1 MISFRPSEDE
11 LSFVDVAKDFAKDS
25 IRPKARECED
35 NHQVDE
41 KTVKELTDI
50 GLTTLELPESWGGL
64 ELPLISQVQVL
75 QALAYGDLG
84 TLQGIPGVG
93 DAASLIRLLDDHQAL
108 GSYKERLTA
117 ENPTIALLDGSDP
130 EMPWGSLTVEQVGSE
145 YILHGTSQPI
155 RLAEFADYIAVLA
168 TDQQGEDV
176 ILWLDQSEQAWQVE
190 EGDYRLGLLSS
201 GIAKLIFDHVKVGNS
216 HVLAS
221 GKEATL
227 LIKAVQSRVRV
238 LQAAKQTGLMEA
250 ALDYATEYTAERK
263 AFGQVIAKFQG
274 VSFRIAKMA
283 IETKI
288 VNHLVW
294 EAAVKIDEVDE
305 AMESYSLRALYRAH
319 RSVRYVTDSAVQ
331 LLGGHGFVQEFP
343 VEKWMRDAQAQVAL
357 YGSER
362 DLLTTYGEQLIAEKE
377 EVAVT

>member
-35 NHQVDE
+35 NHQGDE

-263 AFGQVIAKFQG
+263 PFGQVIAKFQG

-294 EAAVKIDEVDE
+294 EAAGKIDEADA
-305 AMESYSLRALYRAH
+305 AMDSSSLRALYRAH

>member
-108 GSYKERLTA
+108 GSYKERLAA
-117 ENPTIALLDGSDP
+117 ENPTVALLDGSDP
-130 EMPWGSLTVEQVGSE
+130 EMPWGNLTVEQVGSE

-357 YGSER
+357 YGSEK
-362 DLLTTYGEQLIAEKE
+362 DLLTTYGEQLIAERE